1 MPPALRKLNLSGIRS
16 LKVDSFSPGPKP
28 PAARIK
34 LMLQY
39 CAPTIYKKVKAYS
52 TGAFDQTERERLITT
67 HLPKVKY
74 IADRIAAKLPP
85 SVERDDLYGAGVVG
99 LIDAVE
105 RFDASRGI
113 AFTTFA
119 EMRVRGAILDN
130 LRSLDWASRAT
141 RRRAR
146 EVQAAY
152 AQIEQE
158 NARPATEEEVAER
171 LAIPLSEL
179 HETLQDI
186 RGLSITN
193 LDERDEETGLSISE
207 MIADKS
213 SSPLE
218 QLEDSQRRKLLAR
231 AIDKL
236 PERERQVIALYY
248 LEELTMKEIGEVLGV
263 TESRV
268 SQLRAQAVAR
278 LRGNLN
284 K

>member
-1 MPPALRKLNLSGIRS
+1 
-16 LKVDSFSPGPKP
+16 
-28 PAARIK
+28 
-34 LMLQY
+34 MLQY
-39 CAPTIYKKVKAYS
+39 SAPTIYKKVKAF
-52 TGAFDQTERERLITT
+52 TAIGFDQSERDYLITS

-105 RFDASRGI
+105 RFDPSRGI

-130 LRSLDWASRAT
+130 LRSLDWASRST

-146 EVQAAY
+146 EVQAVY
-152 AQIEQE
+152 SQIEQE
-158 NARPATEEEVAER
+158 NGRPAEEEEVAER
-171 LAIPLSEL
+171 LKISLAEL

-207 MIADKS
+207 MVADKS
-213 SSPLE
+213 ISALDRLE
-218 QLEDSQRRKLLAR
+218 ESQRRKLLAKS
-231 AIDKL
+231 IDKL

-268 SQLRAQAVAR
+268 SQLRTQAVLR
-278 LRGNLN
+278 LRNYLN

>member
-1 MPPALRKLNLSGIRS
+1 
-16 LKVDSFSPGPKP
+16 
-28 PAARIK
+28 
-34 LMLQY
+34 MLQY
-39 CAPTIYKKVKAYS
+39 TAPTIYKKV
-52 TGAFDQTERERLITT
+52 TAFTAGSIDQDERDLLITS

-74 IADRIAAKLPP
+74 IADRIAARLPP

-105 RFDASRGI
+105 RFDATRGI

-130 LRSLDWASRAT
+130 LRSLDWASRST

-146 EVQAAY
+146 EVQTAY
-152 AQIEQE
+152 SKIEQE
-158 NARPATEEEVAER
+158 NGRPAKEEEVAER
-171 LAIPLSEL
+171 LKMPLAEL

-186 RGLSITN
+186 RGLCITT
-193 LDERDEETGLSISE
+193 LDERDEETGLSVSE

-213 SSPLE
+213 ISALD
-218 QLEDSQRRKLLAR
+218 QLEETQRRRFLSKS
-231 AIDKL
+231 IDKL

-263 TESRV
+263 TESRI
-268 SQLRAQAVAR
+268 SQLRTQAVIR
-278 LRGNLN
+278 LRTHLPR
-284 K
+284 

>member
-1 MPPALRKLNLSGIRS
+1 
-16 LKVDSFSPGPKP
+16 
-28 PAARIK
+28 
-34 LMLQY
+34 
-39 CAPTIYKKVKAYS
+39 
-52 TGAFDQTERERLITT
+52 
-67 HLPKVKY
+67 LPKVKY

-130 LRSLDWASRAT
+130 LRALDWASRST

-146 EVQAAY
+146 EVQAVY
-152 AQIEQE
+152 SQIEQE
-158 NARPATEEEVAER
+158 NSRPATEEEVAER
-171 LAIPLSEL
+171 LKISISEL

-193 LDERDEETGLSISE
+193 LDERDEATGLSVADI
-207 MIADKS
+207 IADKS
-213 SSPLE
+213 ISPLD
-218 QLEDSQRRKLLAR
+218 QLEANQRRRLLAKS
-231 AIDKL
+231 IDKL

-268 SQLRAQAVAR
+268 SQLRTQAVLR
-278 LRGNLN
+278 LRNSLN